1 MKKLSRSLGALI
13 VGGAIVAPVVPLS
26 LSAQQSAYAAA
37 CPAWGAVQTGAAIA
51 EPSINEASGL
61 VASGDHP
68 GVLWMIEDSL
78 NPAILWAINTQGQ
91 TVGKFTLSG
100 AINFDWED
108 ISIDRLP
115 GTDEVYV
122 PDIGDNKN
130 IRDGTTAKRP
140 LPTIYRLPEPVVSAS
155 GPEVIATVPVEA
167 FPIRYADES
176 GNLLPPRNAESY
188 MVDPITH
195 DSFIVEKVAHVVSGK
210 NEYWVSRLPASLT
223 PGVVN
228 LATRISSV
236 IAGKPLAADISPDG
250 QWIMIKG
257 GGGLIWPRTGTVE
270 QTLDAAPSA
279 PCKAKVGPGES
290 LAQAPDGLWTT
301 PDGASPSLYRTPPA

>member
-1 MKKLSRSLGALI
+1 MRKRSRSLAALI
-13 VGGAIVAPVVPLS
+13 VGAAIVAPVAPAS
-26 LSAQQSAYAAA
+26 LGAQSAFAVA
-37 CPAWGAVQTGAAIA
+37 CPAWGPVQTGAAIA

-61 VASGDHP
+61 VMSGDHP

-78 NPAILWAINTQGQ
+78 NPPILWAINTQGQ
-91 TVGKFTLSG
+91 TVGEFTLSG
-100 AINFDWED
+100 AINVDWED

-130 IRDGTTAKRP
+130 NRDGISRP
-140 LPTIYRLPEPVVSAS
+140 LPTIYRIPEPVVSAS

-195 DSFIVEKVAHVVSGK
+195 DSFIVEKVPHVVNGQ
-210 NEYWVSRLPASLT
+210 NQYWVSRLSAALT

-228 LATRISSV
+228 LATRVSS
-236 IAGKPLAADISPDG
+236 IIGGKPVAADISPDG
-250 QWIMIKG
+250 QWIMIKAG
-257 GGGLIWPRTGTVE
+257 GARIWPRAGTVE
-270 QTLDAAPSA
+270 QTLDAAPNA
-279 PCKAKVGPGES
+279 PCKASIGPGES
-290 LAQAPDGLWTT
+290 LAQAPDGIWAT
-301 PDGASPSLYRTPPA
+301 PDGASPKLYRTPPA

>member
-1 MKKLSRSLGALI
+1 MRKPSRSLAAWI
-13 VGGAIVAPVVPLS
+13 VGAAMVAPVVHAS
-26 LSAQQSAYAAA
+26 LGATQSAFAAA

-51 EPSINEASGL
+51 ETSINEASGL
-61 VASGDHP
+61 VASSDHP

-78 NPAILWAINTQGQ
+78 NPPILWAINTQGQ

-100 AINFDWED
+100 AINVDWED

-130 IRDGTTAKRP
+130 NRDGTARP
-140 LPTIYRLPEPVVSAS
+140 LPTIYRLPEPDVSAS
-155 GPEVIATVPVEA
+155 GPQVTAIVPVEA

-195 DSFIVEKVAHVVSGK
+195 DSFIVEKVAHVVNGK
-210 NEYWVSRLPASLT
+210 NQYWVSRLPAALT
-223 PGVVN
+223 AGVVN
-228 LATRISSV
+228 LATRVSSIIS
-236 IAGKPLAADISPDG
+236 GKPLAADISADG
-250 QWIMIKG
+250 QWIMIKAG
-257 GGGLIWPRTGTVE
+257 GGRVWPRAGTVE
-270 QTLDAAPSA
+270 QTLDAAPSS
-279 PCKAKVGPGES
+279 PCKAPVGAGES
-290 LAQAPDGLWTT
+290 LAQAPDGIWAT
-301 PDGASPSLYRTPPA
+301 PDGSSPSLYHTPPA